1 MDPPSKFNM
10 AAYFKMAAVRSKIF
24 SSITQTTVDLML
36 EAQKSTYLND
46 LVYLARF
53 CFGLSLKYKMA
64 AIFKMAALKRSKY
77 SLLRIDLNISILLM
91 YSVIWYLSQFSP
103 F

>member
-53 CFGLSLKYKMA
+53 CFVLFLKYKMA
-64 AIFKMAALKRSKY
+64 AIFKMAALKNKQ
-77 SLLRIDLNISILLM
+77 IFIIEN
-91 YSVIWYLSQFSP
+91 
-103 F
+103 

>member
-1 MDPPSKFNM
+1 MDPPSKFKM

-24 SSITQTTVDLML
+24 SSIAQTTVDLML

-53 CFGLSLKYKMA
+53 CFDLSLKYKMA
-64 AIFKMAALKRSKY
+64 AIFKMAVLKNKQT
-77 SLLRIDLNISILLM
+77 SLLRLT
-91 YSVIWYLSQFSP
+91 
-103 F
+103 